1 MDEHEL
7 NKKVI
12 KKIFF
17 MELQLFGINHK
28 TAKLSDREMF
38 IINDSN
44 QEDFINFID
53 KTFGKQIESC
63 FALSTCNRTEVYL
76 YADAFIAKEVML
88 KTAEFMGTEDLLQ
101 ERFYIFQGLKAKQH
115 MCSVA
120 SGLDS
125 QILGEQEI
133 FGQFKQ
139 AAQFFTHTHALN
151 GNLKFL
157 TDEVISVA
165 KAVRTDTNIGL
176 NPLSVSGLSYKIVR
190 EIFEEPESQRV
201 LLIGA
206 GQMAQGIAEHFYYK
220 GIKDISAVN
229 RTRKNLI
236 INKDISLETHPLSK
250 LQYHLEQTDILI
262 SSIASLL
269 PLVGKGLIE
278 NVLRVRKNRP
288 ILLIDLGV
296 PRNIEYQVKELE
308 NAYLFT
314 MEDIEMVTQ
323 ENFEERSFEAKRGHQ
338 LILSMINGQDSQLE
352 ERQVRND
359 IYQLLK
365 EIILEIDAEFLEE
378 IVNSSDP
385 KETLK
390 FALQHPDERL
400 ERLSSISPNVLSSMI
415 KEIKSA

>member
-7 NKKVI
+7 NKRAN

-44 QEDFINFID
+44 QEDFINFIN
-53 KTFGKQIESC
+53 KTFGKKIESC

-76 YADAFIAKEVML
+76 YADEFIAKEVML

-139 AAQFFTHTHALN
+139 AAQFFTHTNALN

-206 GQMAQGIAEHFYYK
+206 GQMAQGIAEHFHNK

-236 INKDISLETHPLSK
+236 INQNLSLETHPLSK
-250 LQYHLEQTDILI
+250 LQYHLQQTDILI

-323 ENFEERSFEAKRGHQ
+323 ENLEERSFEAKRGHQ
-338 LILSMINGQDSQLE
+338 MILAMINGQDSQLE
-352 ERQVRND
+352 ERRVRND

-400 ERLSSISPNVLSSMI
+400 ERLSTISPNVLSSMI